1 MLYCEYNCKK
11 SQQNNCDLDSK
22 GFCMRKFK
30 LDSLYTNSLL
40 TPIQQNHTNLRLD
53 ANGTDKEAFK
63 SLKIIENNVEDFV
76 VKGNNLYIHSVIT
89 GNGKTAWAI
98 RLMQSYFNKIWY
110 KSDLECR
117 GLFVHVPR
125 FFLALKDAI
134 NEKNEY
140 VNHIKSN
147 ILKADLVI
155 FDEIGTKNLTSFE
168 SENLLNII
176 NTRINEGK
184 SNIYTSNLTPE
195 ELKETLGD
203 RLYSRI
209 VNLSTDITFY
219 GQDKRI

>member
-11 SQQNNCDLDSK
+11 AQQNNCDLNSK
-22 GFCMRKFK
+22 SFCMRKFK
-30 LDSLYTNSLL
+30 LDNLYTNSLL
-40 TPIQQNHTNLRLD
+40 TPIQQNHIDLRLD

-63 SLKIIENNVEDFV
+63 SLKIIENDIENFV
-76 VKGNNLYIHSVIT
+76 VNGNNLYIHSVIT
-89 GNGKTAWAI
+89 GNGKTAWAV

-134 NEKNEY
+134 NEKNDY